1 MYLSRTV
8 MLAAGTLTFSL
19 ACLLMGL
26 SSEYWH
32 LVILRMLI
40 AMGLAVCRYFSVKLL
55 YTLHSYLSF
64 ICYLCV
70 LFLFIS
76 LLMQT
81 SEWVPHSR
89 DLHRVTQRSSKR
101 DLQLGRLLW
110 IRTGIC
116 VW

>member
-40 AMGLAVCRYFSVKLL
+40 AMGLAVCRYLSVKLL
-55 YTLHSYLSF
+55 YTLHSYLSLICAFYF
-64 ICYLCV
+64 IYL
-70 LFLFIS
+70 FTDAD
-76 LLMQT
+76 Q
-81 SEWVPHSR
+81 
-89 DLHRVTQRSSKR
+89 
-101 DLQLGRLLW
+101 
-110 IRTGIC
+110 
-116 VW
+116 

>member
-40 AMGLAVCRYFSVKLL
+40 AMGLAVCRYLSVKLL
-55 YTLHSYLSF
+55 YNKMD
-64 ICYLCV
+64 CYGV
-70 LFLFIS
+70 K
-76 LLMQT
+76 LLYFCI
-81 SEWVPHSR
+81 E
-89 DLHRVTQRSSKR
+89 
-101 DLQLGRLLW
+101 
-110 IRTGIC
+110 
-116 VW
+116 